1 MPQSTA
7 FFKYKVCNLAHI
19 FVKTYSLCGVL
30 FNRFG
35 IVPVYANKA
44 DIAEK
49 YLHAARLWNLLAY
62 YRKTLFYVSRALRL
76 VNHCDGVVGIAYA
89 AFALVVHKVF
99 LAAE

>member
-35 IVPVYANKA
+35 VVPVYANKA

-49 YLHAARLWNLLAY
+49 NICTPQCSEIYLPITEKRCF
-62 YRKTLFYVSRALRL
+62 T
-76 VNHCDGVVGIAYA
+76 
-89 AFALVVHKVF
+89 
-99 LAAE
+99 